1 MSAAFVGKRNQG
13 GGRPP
18 CVWSDVPDWQLVR
31 RDDAQAALAGGDE
44 DEFGAAADD
53 AHLDGFLPRA
63 GQRDPAGVAWY
74 GYFVA
79 KIRAKGIIS
88 AGGYNEEHEQPL
100 FHQ

>member
-1 MSAAFVGKRNQG
+1 M
-13 GGRPP
+13 
-18 CVWSDVPDWQLVR
+18 R
-31 RDDAQAALAGGDE
+31 RDDAHAAVAEGDE

-53 AHLDGFLPRA
+53 ADLDGFLPRA

-79 KIRAKGIIS
+79 QIRATGIIS